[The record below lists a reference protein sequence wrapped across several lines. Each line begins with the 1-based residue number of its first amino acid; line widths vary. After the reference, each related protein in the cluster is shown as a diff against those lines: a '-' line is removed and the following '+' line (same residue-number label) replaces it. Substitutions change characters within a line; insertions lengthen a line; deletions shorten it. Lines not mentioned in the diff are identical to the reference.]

1 MRLIQ
6 IARHIFKCKKFKQRV
21 VLMYVTLLGIM
32 LCIVGLYSQH
42 SNKTV
47 FINRPIVVEKPVF
60 ESGPQSHV
68 VENNSCSLWTF
79 PRELKVYD
87 NPRIKLDPNR
97 YLYGGNVQG
106 PNNQIVG
113 LIESIYIAIKLNR

>member
-1 MRLIQ
+1 
-6 IARHIFKCKKFKQRV
+6 
-21 VLMYVTLLGIM
+21 MYVTLLGIM
-32 LCIVGLYSQH
+32 LCIVGLINISQH

-68 VENNSCSLWTF
+68 VENSSCSLWTF
-79 PRELKVYD
+79 PSELKVYD

-113 LIESIYIAIKLNR
+113 LIESIYMAIKLNR

>member
-1 MRLIQ
+1 
-6 IARHIFKCKKFKQRV
+6 
-21 VLMYVTLLGIM
+21 MYVTLLGIM
-32 LCIVGLYSQH
+32 LCIVGLINISQH

-47 FINRPIVVEKPVF
+47 FINRPTVVEKPVF
-60 ESGPQSHV
+60 DSGPQSHV
-68 VENNSCSLWTF
+68 VENSSCSLWTF
-79 PRELKVYD
+79 PSELKVYD